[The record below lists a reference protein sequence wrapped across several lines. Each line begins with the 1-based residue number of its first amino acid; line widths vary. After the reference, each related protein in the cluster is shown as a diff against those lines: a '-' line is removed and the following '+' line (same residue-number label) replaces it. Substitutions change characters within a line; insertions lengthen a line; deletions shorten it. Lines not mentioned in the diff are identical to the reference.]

1 MHQERERRL
10 KTGVDPAS
18 KLWETISATFLY
30 AEQRSTNWMRLVYTR
45 FAAAI
50 KSAMSTKI
58 ELCSVDEVAEGE
70 AKRVEAN
77 GLQLAVF
84 NLNGQFYV
92 TDDLCTHGPGLL
104 HEGYIDGDIVE
115 CNFHNGSFNIKTG
128 EVVDPPCMIPVKTYR
143 TLVEG
148 DKVFIE
154 T

>member
-1 MHQERERRL
+1 L
-10 KTGVDPAS
+10 
-18 KLWETISATFLY
+18 
-30 AEQRSTNWMRLVYTR
+30 YTR
-45 FAAAI
+45 SEAAI
-50 KSAMSTKI
+50 KSVMSTKI

-70 AKRVEAN
+70 AIRVEKE
-77 GLQLAVF
+77 GLALAVF

-128 EVVDPPCMIPVKTYR
+128 EVVDPPCMIPIKTYR
-143 TLVEG
+143 TVVEG

>member
-1 MHQERERRL
+1 MGNL
-10 KTGVDPAS
+10 LPP
-18 KLWETISATFLY
+18 
-30 AEQRSTNWMRLVYTR
+30 RSYIRNIVPNSDEVLYTR
-45 FAAAI
+45 SKAAI
-50 KSAMSTKI
+50 KSTMSTKL

-70 AKRVEAN
+70 AIRVEKE
-77 GLQLAVF
+77 GLALAVF

-128 EVVDPPCMIPVKTYR
+128 EVVDPPCMIPVKTYP
-143 TLVEG
+143 TSVEDG
-148 DKVFIE
+148 KVFIQ